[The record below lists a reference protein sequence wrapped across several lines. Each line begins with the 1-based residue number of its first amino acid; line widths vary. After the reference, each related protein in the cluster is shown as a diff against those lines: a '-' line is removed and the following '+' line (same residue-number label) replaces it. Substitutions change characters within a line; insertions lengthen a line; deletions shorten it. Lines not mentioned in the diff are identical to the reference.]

1 MKKAGKNKVMKILK
15 KISIFCILIILS
27 ISLVYVC
34 DITNLPD
41 NIIIFEGET
50 LSLNTIFGVD
60 IETESTTN
68 PNIEKIEN
76 HKTLTVS
83 AEAQDLTE
91 VDCTGTINLNVKLLG
106 TKVKEISVNVIESTE
121 VVPIR

>member
-1 MKKAGKNKVMKILK
+1 MKILK